1 MSDQRSN
8 GNGNGET
15 PKPPSK
21 PAEAAVQPPRQEI
34 VPPAL
39 ESALRS
45 IGVDPRDPNVSK
57 ALIEISAT
65 MMFSGSLPLAPPQIL
80 KEYGNI
86 RPELIDKLIEWTE
99 QQSAHRR
106 NLETLRT
113 EGSER
118 RMYRAQY
125 IGAAVAL
132 GGLSLAAYV
141 AHYSAA
147 AAIAIALVSV
157 GGPTAAIWLAHNMR
171 RQSPPIPPTPPP
183 TPKS

>member
-1 MSDQRSN
+1 MSDQSS
-8 GNGNGET
+8 GENGE
-15 PKPPSK
+15 KSK
-21 PAEAAVQPPRQEI
+21 LPNKTAETVAAPQHQEI
-34 VPPAL
+34 VPSVL
-39 ESALRS
+39 ESALRNV
-45 IGVDPRDPNVSK
+45 GVDPNDRNVSK
-57 ALIEISAT
+57 ALAISLT